1 MEYRIT
7 ITNSDIDRYAEEYFK
22 IHTKARKK
30 PIEHPY
36 HPSINTWFVMKRPQM
51 NALKQKWKD
60 FIGWIVAENNL
71 SDLGLTTFSMTF
83 ITYMPTKRRIDPD
96 NTVPKFILDGMT
108 ESGFI
113 VDDDGEHLKSL
124 ELCTGY
130 DKDNPRTEI
139 IVTTEDKK

>member
-1 MEYRIT
+1 MEYKIVIT
-7 ITNSDIDRYAEEYFK
+7 QSDINRYAEKYFQE
-22 IHTKARKK
+22 HTKARKK

-51 NALKQKWKD
+51 NELKQRWKD
-60 FIGWIVAENNL
+60 FIKWIIEENQLSNL
-71 SDLGLTTFSMTF
+71 RLNTFSMTF
-83 ITYMPTKRRIDPD
+83 TTYMPTKRRIDPD
-96 NTVPKFILDGMT
+96 NMVPKFILDGMT
-108 ESGFI
+108 EAGLI

-139 IVTTEDKK
+139 TITCTD

>member
-1 MEYRIT
+1 MEYKIVIT
-7 ITNSDIDRYAEEYFK
+7 QSDVDKYAEEYFK
-22 IHTKARKK
+22 IHTKAHKK

-51 NALKQKWKD
+51 NDLKQKWKD
-60 FIGWIVAENNL
+60 FIKWVIAENNL
-71 SDLGLTTFSMTF
+71 SDLRLNTFSMTF
-83 ITYMPTKRRIDPD
+83 KTYMPTKRRIDPD

-108 ESGFI
+108 EAGFI

-124 ELCTGY
+124 SLCTGY

-139 IVTTEDKK
+139 IITSND